1 MRGRGLHGHSAR
13 VLTPHPGVPAWARVC
28 RCVTP
33 CVRRVLSVSRS
44 LRGREAAGW
53 GYHPPGPHWQL
64 SSRPPTPCHGQSPL
78 FSAAQQPLPGYFA
91 SRLSP
96 GRGSCPP
103 PLPAAADHHHRC
115 CPSPLPTTAT
125 HHHCPPRLD
134 ESLLH
139 SHRRRGSL
147 SPRLHRR
154 ARQVCVPVSHRPVGF
169 PGSRGAAVPCPHP
182 TGVEEGRE
190 RRRRLGQRWG
200 RHRREERWGESVA

>member
-103 PLPAAADHHHRC
+103 PLPAAADHRRRC
-115 CPSPLPTTAT
+115 CPPPLPTTPRRVSAPQPPAT
-125 HHHCPPRLD
+125 RVPQPSTPPEGSAGLCP
-134 ESLLH
+134 
-139 SHRRRGSL
+139 
-147 SPRLHRR
+147 
-154 ARQVCVPVSHRPVGF
+154 CVPQACGIPRV
-169 PGSRGAAVPCPHP
+169 PGGCSALSSPH
-182 TGVEEGRE
+182 
-190 RRRRLGQRWG
+190 WG
-200 RHRREERWGESVA
+200 RGRQREKKEVGTALGKAQAGGKMG